1 MPHRALAALCL
12 VVPAVLTAQQV
23 LRPAQR
29 WETVRTAHFT
39 VDFPSTARAWSLDIA
54 RRLESIRSAVDSI
67 VGGGPTRRVTVLI
80 DDPYSSANGF
90 ALPFLNA
97 PTIVLFADAPDPT
110 DDIGNYRDWGQTLVT
125 HEYTHIAH
133 LTLPSRNPWEK
144 LLARLAPAAISP
156 IAAESPR
163 WVIEGY
169 AVLLEGRITGDGRPH
184 GAARAAIL
192 RMLAL
197 EGHLPPYGALDGSER
212 FEGGEMAYL
221 AGSAYL
227 DWLSHLHGQGD
238 SSLNHVWR
246 RLTARRERT
255 FTEAFVGVFG
265 DSPDDLYSRFTVE
278 LTRKA
283 LDARSALAASGVDT
297 GETVQRTTWY
307 TGDPA
312 VSEDGRL
319 LAIPIR
325 ERDKATRIVISTTA
339 PWPGADSVIAQQR
352 NALLARDSQDVPA
365 IDVGPPHRR
374 VIAQLTSEHN
384 RGYDEPRF
392 IGRDSIPA
400 VLVSRLEPRADGSFR
415 RDLFLWSLKHGTV
428 RRVTHGAGVHA
439 ADPAAD
445 GRTAVAIRC
454 HDGACDLVSVDL
466 RDGTVRLLRAGSPD
480 TTYDRPRLS
489 PDGRS
494 IAVAMHDG
502 HNWSVVVIDSGLR
515 RIGPSDSANRYDP
528 AFTRDGRSVV
538 VVSEAGGVEHLE
550 LIDLASNT
558 TKILAVA
565 VGVVS
570 SPAAGDSEIY
580 YLTTHANGR
589 VVQRVR
595 LSAARDTSSPPS
607 LPDTLAPV
615 ALPAATPPEPLPQQH
630 VGAPQTYGITPR
642 GYRVLPGGAIAPE
655 GRFVTLAV
663 ASTDPV
669 GRLAWMLQ
677 GALGSRSSWRGVS
690 LGAAWRGWPA
700 EVDGQVFGTWDNGVE
715 YHGLALSAAIPEAG
729 SWHSDLYRLGF
740 SAGRVGAADRTF
752 AFAQLSTDAD
762 ATNDDRILVVGG
774 SFLGAA
780 GRTDGGSWARALAD
794 LSAHLGTRDVGAL
807 GTFAAGIVNRAAP
820 SYEQFVLGGIQPP
833 LTDTAL
839 TSQRIASPALPL
851 GIAGGQYLLHYRF
864 ATEGV
869 IPASLFFE
877 GTAAGDALH
886 IWHRL
891 YGAEVRF
898 LVPPLGFVRVP
909 AIDAAAGAAYSI
921 DQPYRY
927 KLRGYLVVRYAP

>member
-1 MPHRALAALCL
+1 MPHRSLAALCL
-12 VVPAVLTAQQV
+12 VVPAALTAQQV
-23 LRPAQR
+23 LRPTQR
-29 WETVRTAHFT
+29 WETVRTEHFT
-39 VDFPSTARAWSLDIA
+39 VDFPSSTRAWALDIA
-54 RRLESIRSAVDSI
+54 RRLESVRSAVDSI
-67 VGGGPTRRVTVLI
+67 VGGAPTRRVTVLI

-97 PTIVLFADAPDPT
+97 PTIVLFADAPDPA

-144 LLARLAPAAISP
+144 LFARLAPAAISP

-163 WVIEGY
+163 WLYEGY
-169 AVLLEGRITGDGRPH
+169 AVLVEGRVTGDGRPH
-184 GAARAAIL
+184 SAARAAVL
-192 RMLAL
+192 RTLAL
-197 EGHLPPYGALDGSER
+197 EGHLPPYGALDGSAR
-212 FEGGEMAYL
+212 FEGGDMAYL

-227 DWLSHLHGQGD
+227 EWLSHIQGD
-238 SSLNHVWR
+238 SSLPHLWR
-246 RLTARRERT
+246 RMTARRERT
-255 FTEAFVGVFG
+255 FDEAFIGVFG
-265 DSPDDLYSRFTVE
+265 ASPGDLYARFTVE

-283 LDARSALAASGVDT
+283 LAAGAALAASGIDT

-325 ERDKATRIVISTTA
+325 ARDKATRIVVSTTA
-339 PWPGADSVIAQQR
+339 PWPGADSAIARQR
-352 NALLARDSQDVPA
+352 RELLARDPRDVPA

-374 VIAQLTSEHN
+374 VIAELTSVHN
-384 RGYDEPRF
+384 RGFDEPRF
-392 IGRDSIPA
+392 MGRDTIPS

-415 RDLFLWSLKHGTV
+415 RDLFLWSLKHGTI
-428 RRVTHGAGVHA
+428 RRVTHGAGVRA
-439 ADPAAD
+439 ADPARD
-445 GRTAVAIRC
+445 GRSAVAIRC
-454 HDGACDLVSVDL
+454 HDGACDLVNVNL
-466 RDGTVRLLRAGSPD
+466 QDGTVRLLRAGSVD

-489 PDGRS
+489 PDGRT

-502 HNWSVVVIDSGLR
+502 HNWSVVVIDSGSR

-558 TKILAVA
+558 TKMLAVA
-565 VGVVS
+565 AGIVS
-570 SPAAGDSEIY
+570 GPAAGDSDIY
-580 YLTTHANGR
+580 YLTTHSNGR

-595 LSAARDTSSPPS
+595 LSAARDTSTPALS
-607 LPDTLAPV
+607 DTLAPV
-615 ALPAATPPEPLPQQH
+615 ALPAATAPESLPAQH

-663 ASTDPV
+663 TSTDPV
-669 GRLAWMLQ
+669 GRFAWMLQ

-690 LGAAWRGWPA
+690 LGAAWREWPA
-700 EVDGQVFGTWDNGVE
+700 EVDGQIFGTWDNGVE
-715 YHGLALSAAIPEAG
+715 YHGLALSAALPEAS
-729 SWHSDLYRLGF
+729 SWHADLYRLGF
-740 SAGRVGAADRTF
+740 SAGRLGAADRTF
-752 AFAQLSTDAD
+752 AFAQASTDAD
-762 ATNDDRILVVGG
+762 ATNDDRILGFGG
-774 SFLGAA
+774 SLSGAA
-780 GRTDGGSWARALAD
+780 GRTDGGSWARLLGD
-794 LSAHLGTRDVGAL
+794 LSAHLGTRDAGAL
-807 GTFAAGIVNRAAP
+807 GTFAAGIVNRTAP

-833 LTDTAL
+833 ITDTAL
-839 TSQRIASPALPL
+839 TSQRIASPALPFGL
-851 GIAGGQYLLHYRF
+851 VTGRYLLHYRF

-898 LVPPLGFVRVP
+898 LVPPMGFVRVP
-909 AIDAAAGAAYSI
+909 AVDAAAGAAYSI
-921 DQPYRY
+921 DQPYEY